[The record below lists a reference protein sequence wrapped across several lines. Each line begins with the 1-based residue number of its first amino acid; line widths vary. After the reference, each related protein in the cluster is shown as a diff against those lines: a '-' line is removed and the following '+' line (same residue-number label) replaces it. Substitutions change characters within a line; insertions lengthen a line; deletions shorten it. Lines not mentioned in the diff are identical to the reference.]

1 MQLRARAR
9 RCFLCRGSHA
19 APISDLHVSTF
30 SYELDLLRGRGVL
43 LPSLLGPTLIYY
55 LATSCRCPPS
65 ALARSCSSFPLS
77 ADLSGVDLDTPLP
90 LEIVRVRDCRV
101 LGLHVSALGLSGW
114 LVFRVSPCHRKVIVR
129 GTL

>member
-43 LPSLLGPTLIYY
+43 LPSLLGPTLTYY

-101 LGLHVSALGLSGW
+101 LGLLRLTTLMVLLRNGRT
-114 LVFRVSPCHRKVIVR
+114 VFSHTC
-129 GTL
+129 GGQCAC